1 MQLRNK
7 INLSIPKPCHENW
20 EAMTPAEKGRF
31 CSVCSKTVLD
41 FTKASDKEIISYLNN
56 NKNACGRFNNYQL
69 NRDLIIPKQKS
80 SYWFITAA
88 SVLGFL
94 GLNNQTVFSQIP
106 PKTEQ
111 TDKIKTT
118 HDTTK
123 TTLGLKKIT
132 GVVSD
137 ELGPLA
143 GASIEVIGIN
153 RTTATDFDG
162 NFTIEVEEGQ
172 KLLISYIGFHNK
184 EIIVDSNTQHVSIKL
199 EENLDLYTTTGII
212 VGGIQRR
219 SFFGRQ
225 IQKIRNWFR

>member
-1 MQLRNK
+1 MKLLLRNN
-7 INLSIPKPCHENW
+7 INISIPKPCHENW

-80 SYWFITAA
+80 SYWFITTA

-106 PKTEQ
+106 LKTEQ

-137 ELGPLA
+137 DLGPLIK
-143 GASIEVIGIN
+143 ASVTVKG
-153 RTTATDFDG
+153 TTKTTFTDFDG
-162 NFTIEVEEGQ
+162 NYTIEAKEDDI
-172 KLLISYIGFHNK
+172 LIFHYIGSK
-184 EIIVDSNTQHVSIKL
+184 PQEIIISNKNQINVTLLPEFVLAGEIV
-199 EENLDLYTTTGII
+199 II
-212 VGGIQRR
+212 EKKKT
-219 SFFGRQ
+219 FFGRQ

>member
-1 MQLRNK
+1 MLLRNN
-7 INLSIPKPCHENW
+7 INISIPKPCHENW

-31 CSVCSKTVLD
+31 CSACSKTVLD
-41 FTKASDKEIISYLNN
+41 FTKASDREIVTYLSN
-56 NKNACGRFNNYQL
+56 NKNTCGRFNNYQL

-80 SYWFITAA
+80 SYWFIATT

-94 GLNNQTVFSQIP
+94 GLNSQTVFSQIP
-106 PKTEQ
+106 LKTEQ

-118 HDTTK
+118 QDSTK

-137 ELGPLA
+137 EHGPIA
-143 GASIEVIGIN
+143 GANVFVKG
-153 RTTATDFDG
+153 TTKGTTTDFDG

-184 EIIVDSNTQHVSIKL
+184 EIIVDSSTQHVSVKL
-199 EENLDLYTTTGII
+199 EENLDLYTTGII
-212 VGGIQRR
+212 ETGYKKQT
-219 SFFGRQ
+219 FFGRQ